1 MKKPKLDK
9 SNPLDFCLTVVQ
21 SEVLK
26 IVARRTKA
34 GRITTRLDI
43 SEALGGKDK
52 SWTCRILRALLEKGL
67 IEKYEQR
74 YYKLK
79 GE

>member
-21 SEVLK
+21 AEVLQIIAK
-26 IVARRTKA
+26 RTKA
-34 GRITTRLDI
+34 GRITTRIDI

-52 SWTCRILRALLEKGL
+52 SWTCRILRALIDKGL
-67 IEKYEQR
+67 VERYEQR

-79 GE
+79 W

>member
-21 SEVLK
+21 AEVLQ
-26 IVARRTKA
+26 IIAERTKY
-34 GRITTRLDI
+34 GSITTRLDI
-43 SEALGGKDK
+43 SKSLGGKDK
-52 SWTCRILRALLEKGL
+52 SWTCRILRALIDKGL
-67 IEKYEQR
+67 VERYEQR

-79 GE
+79 W

>member
-21 SEVLK
+21 ADVLQ
-26 IVARRTKA
+26 IIAQRTKA
-34 GRITTRLDI
+34 GRITTRMDI

-52 SWTCRILRALLEKGL
+52 SWTCRILRSLIDKGL
-67 IEKYEQR
+67 VERYEQR

-79 GE
+79 R

>member
-21 SEVLK
+21 AEVLQIIAK
-26 IVARRTKA
+26 RTKA
-34 GRITTRLDI
+34 GRITTRMDI

-52 SWTCRILRALLEKGL
+52 SWTCRILRALIDKGL
-67 IEKYEQR
+67 VERYEQR

-79 GE
+79 W

>member
-21 SEVLK
+21 ADVLQIIAK
-26 IVARRTKA
+26 RTKA
-34 GRITTRLDI
+34 GRITTRMDI

-52 SWTCRILRALLEKGL
+52 SWTCRILRALIDKGL
-67 IEKYEQR
+67 VERYEQR

-79 GE
+79 W

>member
-1 MKKPKLDK
+1 MKKPNLDK
-9 SNPLDFCLTVVQ
+9 ANPLDFCLTVVQ
-21 SEVLK
+21 AEVLQIIAK
-26 IVARRTKA
+26 RTKEA
-34 GRITTRLDI
+34 RITTRIDI

>member
-21 SEVLK
+21 AEVLQIIAK
-26 IVARRTKA
+26 RTKA
-34 GRITTRLDI
+34 GRITTRMDI

-79 GE
+79 

>member
-21 SEVLK
+21 AEVLQIIAK
-26 IVARRTKA
+26 RTKEA
-34 GRITTRLDI
+34 RITTRIDI

-52 SWTCRILRALLEKGL
+52 SWTCRILRALIDKGL
-67 IEKYEQR
+67 VERYEQR

-79 GE
+79 W

>member
-1 MKKPKLDK
+1 MKKPNLYK

-21 SEVLK
+21 AEVLQIIAK
-26 IVARRTKA
+26 RTKA
-34 GRITTRLDI
+34 GRITTRIDI

-52 SWTCRILRALLEKGL
+52 SWTCRILRALIDKGL
-67 IEKYEQR
+67 VERYEKR

-79 GE
+79 R

>member
-1 MKKPKLDK
+1 MNKPNLDK

-21 SEVLK
+21 ADVLQIIAK
-26 IVARRTKA
+26 RTKA
-34 GRITTRLDI
+34 GRITTRIDI

-52 SWTCRILRALLEKGL
+52 SWTCRILRALIDKGL
-67 IEKYEQR
+67 VERYEQR

-79 GE
+79 R

>member
-1 MKKPKLDK
+1 MNKPKLDK

-52 SWTCRILRALLEKGL
+52 SWTCRILRALLDKGL

>member
-21 SEVLK
+21 AEVLQIIAK
-26 IVARRTKA
+26 RTKA
-34 GRITTRLDI
+34 GRITTRIDI

-52 SWTCRILRALLEKGL
+52 SWTCRILRSLIDKGL
-67 IEKYEQR
+67 VERYEQR

-79 GE
+79 W

>member
-21 SEVLK
+21 ADVLQIIAK
-26 IVARRTKA
+26 RTKA
-34 GRITTRLDI
+34 GRITTRMDI

-52 SWTCRILRALLEKGL
+52 SWTCRIVRALIDKGL
-67 IEKYEQR
+67 VERYEQR

-79 GE
+79 W

>member
-21 SEVLK
+21 ADVLQIIAK
-26 IVARRTKA
+26 RTKA
-34 GRITTRLDI
+34 GRITTRMDV

-52 SWTCRILRALLEKGL
+52 SWTCRILRALIDKGL
-67 IEKYEQR
+67 VERYEQR

-79 GE
+79 W

>member
-21 SEVLK
+21 SEVLE

-52 SWTCRILRALLEKGL
+52 LWTCRILRALLEKGL

>member
-21 SEVLK
+21 AEVLQ
-26 IVARRTKA
+26 IIAQRTKA
-34 GRITTRLDI
+34 GRITTRMDI

-52 SWTCRILRALLEKGL
+52 SWTCRILRALIDKGL
-67 IEKYEQR
+67 VERYEQR

-79 GE
+79 W